1 MIVTSFP
8 DRKITFNNREYLYFG
23 GTSYL
28 GMASNKKFQTQLCKS
43 ILQWGSVYG
52 SSRKSNIQLQVYDD
66 FESFFSKQIEAEKIV
81 TVSSGTLAGK
91 LTIDFLSKNNKNT
104 FYHYPKT
111 HPAILAKNSIP
122 LFVDKKL
129 HPNLL
134 SNTPEEIV
142 ITTDA
147 ILGLEVNPTSFD
159 FLSKISSEK
168 KITLVLD
175 ESHSLGVLGSR
186 KMGIFNQITA
196 KNIHR
201 KIAVSSLGKG
211 LGLAGGIIA
220 SDAQFINQIKNE
232 VLFVAAA
239 SANPAYL
246 DCYVKS
252 QKIYQQQQQKLQKN
266 IDFVFQEVGNHPQ
279 LIMAPNYPVVYSLN
293 EKMHQYLFKKDVI
306 ITNFKYP
313 TYQKMMNRMVITA
326 NHTQNDLEK
335 LTHLLRQI

>member
-8 DRKITFNNREYLYFG
+8 DRKITLNNKEYLYFG

-28 GMASNKKFQTQLCKS
+28 GMASNKKFQAQLCKS
-43 ILQWGSVYG
+43 ILQWGTFYG

-66 FESFFSKQIEAEKIV
+66 FETFFSKQIKAAKTV

-91 LTIDFLSKNNKNT
+91 LTIDFLSRKKHI

-111 HPAILAKNSIP
+111 HPAILAKNSTP

-129 HPNLL
+129 HPNLQN
-134 SNTPEEIV
+134 NTPEEVV
-142 ITTDA
+142 ITADS
-147 ILGLEVNPTSFD
+147 ILGLEVKATDFG
-159 FLSKISSEK
+159 FLSEISSAK
-168 KITLVLD
+168 KITLVID
-175 ESHSLGVLGSR
+175 ESHSLGVLGNQ
-186 KMGIFNQITA
+186 KMGVFNQITA

-239 SANPAYL
+239 AANPAYL
-246 DCYVKS
+246 DCYIKS
-252 QKIYQQQQQKLQKN
+252 QKIYQQQQQKLQNN
-266 IDFVFQEVGNHPQ
+266 IDFVFQKVGNHPQ
-279 LIMAPNYPVVYSLN
+279 LIMDSNYPVIYSFN
-293 EKMHQYLFKKDVI
+293 EEMYQYLFKNDVVS
-306 ITNFKYP
+306 TNFKYP
-313 TYQKMMNRMVITA
+313 TYQKMMNRIVITA

-335 LTHLLRQI
+335 LTNLLHQI